1 MSWVK
6 LSELPKPHRFFYK
19 GTKRKRDVEVKLFVC
34 PGFTHTYADL
44 NEEDDVVWD
53 PRDKQ
58 WKRPEN
64 EYDDDDL
71 NGATGGF
78 KFISK
83 EFSGRRYHMRF
94 EDATK
99 AEHWVLKETSK
110 NFPKETH
117 RLVDWRNH
125 DETWKPKRIGKT
137 KRELMTKCSKCKLPV
152 SERGTN
158 ATGDWTGG
166 PYCDI
171 CSRYLPPYGDYK
183 AKAVWEKVTTAQAQ
197 KWTKEKSRVRA

>member
-1 MSWVK
+1 MRAPFGSCWIK
-6 LSELPKPHRFFYK
+6 LSQLPKPHKFFFY
-19 GTKRKRDVEVKLFVC
+19 GTKRKRNVEVKLFVC

-58 WKRPEN
+58 WKRPER
-64 EYDDDDL
+64 EDEDIGIRQTA
-71 NGATGGF
+71 NG
-78 KFISK
+78 
-83 EFSGRRYHMRF
+83 FSGRRYHMRF

-99 AEHWVLKETSK
+99 AELWVVKETSK
-110 NFPKETH
+110 NFPTATH
-117 RLVDWRNH
+117 RLVDWRDH
-125 DETWKPKRIGKT
+125 TETWKPKRIGKT
-137 KRELMTKCSKCKLPV
+137 KRELMTKCRKCKLPV

-171 CSRYLPPYGDYK
+171 CSGHLPRYGDYK
-183 AKAVWEKVTTAQAQ
+183 AKAVWDAVTTAQAQ
-197 KWTKEKSRVRA
+197 RWKK